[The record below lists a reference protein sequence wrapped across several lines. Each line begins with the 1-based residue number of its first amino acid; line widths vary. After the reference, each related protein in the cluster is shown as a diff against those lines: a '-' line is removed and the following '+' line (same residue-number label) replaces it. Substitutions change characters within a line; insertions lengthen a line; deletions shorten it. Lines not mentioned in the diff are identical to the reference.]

1 MSNNLVGSD
10 LTRAMLSRG
19 DKQVWCAVSNDS
31 DEQAITTINNANYSG
46 IHRIVSFNSEYLICS
61 EGNLWVCAVPVKR
74 IEMRQSEVK
83 I

>member
-31 DEQAITTINNANYSG
+31 DEQANITINSEDYSC
-46 IHRIVSFNSEYLICS
+46 IHRITSFDDGCFFCNRGIS
-61 EGNLWVCAVPVKR
+61 WVCAVPVKR
-74 IEMRQSEVK
+74 VEISQNEVE